1 LNRFPLDEDG
11 LCMVCRLGAQ
21 TYDAC
26 YSFGAFENELRDLV
40 HLLKYGRVQ
49 TVARPLGKLLSQVL
63 PRDQKF
69 DALVPMPLHWRKRW
83 ERGFNQ
89 SELLAKEVARRTGIP
104 VRKVVRRSKNTSA
117 QAGLTSAKRR
127 ANMSMAFRAKRP
139 LTGLRLVLIDD
150 VLTTGST
157 AASCARALKRA
168 GASYVAVLTVARVDR
183 RMPAAIHARETR
195 LDTSSLDSILPGS
208 SKYAQ
213 SGSTT

>member
-1 LNRFPLDEDG
+1 
-11 LCMVCRLGAQ
+11 MVCRLGAQ

-26 YSFGAFENELRDLV
+26 YSFGSFEAELRDLV

-49 TVARPLGKLLSQVL
+49 TLARPLGKFLSAAL
-63 PRDQKF
+63 PRDQAF

-89 SELLAKEVARRTGIP
+89 SDLLAQEVSRRTGIP
-104 VRKVVRRSKNTSA
+104 VRKVVRRTKRTAA

-127 ANMSMAFRAKRP
+127 ANMSMAFRT
-139 LTGLRLVLIDD
+139 TGSLDGQRLVLIDD
-150 VLTTGST
+150 VLTTGAT

-183 RMPAAIHARETR
+183 RMTAVVHRPDR
-195 LDTSSLDSILPGS
+195 LETSSLGSIFPGS

-213 SGSTT
+213 SGSIT